1 MPLTEIEPVLERFR
15 TQYAAY
21 KAIHPRLQL
30 YALIDF
36 ASMSDDR
43 PYALSDVIETMPRVS
58 LYANTGLDNL
68 SETGPVLV
76 LCPEPQGVEPLR
88 LIRVLLGL
96 ARRDSRLVSWL
107 WVTHEV
113 EPLVD
118 HLQTL
123 LHARLESDDQ
133 ESWFFFHQPSYLPV
147 LYRTLPDDIRRYM
160 FGPCVAWWCLDF
172 HGVLVELPGENLPIP
187 TAWDV
192 FPISE
197 NVEEKIYRVGAPAQ
211 VLAWLKRARPD
222 VLDNS
227 LDANEQ
233 FQRITPLVERAFEY
247 GLTGKVDQGV
257 YAASGLLYGRQYDE
271 HPALQA
277 VLTRFPDGGQT
288 LIDAYMAVGQTV
300 WREVAESA
308 RLRAAEVAAQD
319 YHTEI
324 MGRGYTF
331 VRVQILNDTD
341 IPRRKIE
348 LLSSSESYP
357 CSAMLGDVDDRGFE
371 AAAIEIASARVP
383 VPGTPVTV
391 KWIGPTGASSD
402 EVVVTGELPR
412 ADGEGTAVVRF
423 ARNWRIYVSMH
434 ADEPKGAAWQW

>member
-1 MPLTEIEPVLERFR
+1 MLERFR

-30 YALIDF
+30 YALIDI
-36 ASMSDDR
+36 AAIPDNR
-43 PYALSDVIETMPRVS
+43 QYALSDIIETMPRVS
-58 LYANTGLDNL
+58 LYANIGLDNL
-68 SETGPVLV
+68 AETGPVLV
-76 LCPEPQGVEPLR
+76 PCPEPEGVEPLR

-123 LHARLESDDQ
+123 LHARLESDGQ
-133 ESWFFFHQPSYLPV
+133 ESWFFFHQPAYLPV
-147 LYRTLPDDIRRYM
+147 LYRTLPEDSHRYM

-172 HGVLVELPGENLPIP
+172 HGALVELPGENLPIP

-192 FPISE
+192 FPVPE
-197 NVEEKIYRVGAPAQ
+197 NVEEEIYRVGAPAQ
-211 VLAWLKRARPD
+211 VLAWLQRARPD
-222 VLDNS
+222 VLDNT

-233 FQRITPLVERAFEY
+233 LQRITPFVGRAFGY

-257 YAASGLLYGRQYDE
+257 YAATGLLYGRRYDE

-277 VLTRFPDGGQT
+277 VLTRLQKSRQT
-288 LIDAYMAVGQTV
+288 LIDAYMAVGDTV
-300 WREVAESA
+300 WREVGEAA
-308 RLRAAEVAAQD
+308 RLRAAEAAAQE
-319 YHTEI
+319 YHASLME
-324 MGRGYTF
+324 RGYTF

-348 LLSSSESYP
+348 LLSSGESYP
-357 CSAMLGDVDDRGFE
+357 GSAMLGDVDARGFE
-371 AAAIEIASARVP
+371 ATAIGIASARVP
-383 VPGTPVTV
+383 VPGTAVTV

-402 EVVVTGELPR
+402 EVVVTGDLPR
-412 ADGEGTAVVRF
+412 ADGEGVAVVRF

-434 ADEPKGAAWQW
+434 ADELKLQVRS